1 MVRETECMA
10 RLGLEIPPLAITMR
24 AKQTEY
30 KDNYNALQV
39 NKPGVLMVKPEGTLH
54 CNQVP
59 EYWYPICNHNLY
71 CSIC

>member
-30 KDNYNALQV
+30 KDNYSALQV
-39 NKPGVLMVKPEGTLH
+39 NQHGVLMVKPEGTFF
-54 CNQVP
+54 
-59 EYWYPICNHNLY
+59 
-71 CSIC
+71 

>member
-39 NKPGVLMVKPEGTLH
+39 NPTGVLLVKPEGTLH
-54 CNQVP
+54 CN
-59 EYWYPICNHNLY
+59 
-71 CSIC
+71 